1 MLLFPVLIKQ
11 KLDKMKAKNGAISVI
26 KRISTVLNHVLPN
39 GSYFSKR
46 AVSRDYK
53 SDKLIYRSIAKTI
66 LVSLSTAGK
75 TRVNDDV
82 T

>member
-1 MLLFPVLIKQ
+1 MGQYVF
-11 KLDKMKAKNGAISVI
+11 

-39 GSYFSKR
+39 GS
-46 AVSRDYK
+46 DYK
-53 SDKLIYRSIAKTI
+53 SDKLIYRIIAKTI
-66 LVSLSTAGK
+66 LVSLSAAGK